1 VENIKILSK
10 NIRNNSHQNII
21 LLKLKLTI
29 KQNNQLYKLYKAE
42 LLYSKFD
49 EVEMSFIIGS

>member
-21 LLKLKLTI
+21 LLKLKLII
-29 KQNNQLYKLYKAE
+29 KQNNQLYKAE

>member
-21 LLKLKLTI
+21 LLKLKLTV

>member
-21 LLKLKLTI
+21 LLKLKLTVRTTNFI
-29 KQNNQLYKLYKAE
+29 NFIRLSYFTVNLMKLR
-42 LLYSKFD
+42 
-49 EVEMSFIIGS
+49 